1 MKKAISVFL
10 QFLLFLLVFAAGSFL
25 PPFHIERVLS
35 VSPAGTH
42 LFVGDGLVLMTV
54 LFVIILVVEALTKR
68 LRTAA
73 PLTTAAVILAAIVGF
88 AIKLGF
94 VTR

>member
-1 MKKAISVFL
+1 MKKALAVLF
-10 QFLLFLLVFAAGSFL
+10 QFIFFLLVFAVGSFV

-35 VSPAGTH
+35 VSPVGTH
-42 LFVGDGLVLMTV
+42 VFVGDGLVLMTI

-68 LRTAA
+68 LRAAA
-73 PLTTAAVILAAIVGF
+73 PLTTAAVILAAIVGL